1 CTQRKVIARW
11 KISEPYRVGV
21 SGSRYWDDYPLFEKR
36 MNQMLHNLPHDKVH
50 LIAGGAHSGA
60 DLHVRRYAKDYGF
73 KYTTF
78 PADWDGPYRKG
89 AGFRRNE
96 WMGDVIT
103 HLIAFW
109 DFKSP
114 GTKHMID

>member
-1 CTQRKVIARW
+1 
-11 KISEPYRVGV
+11 
-21 SGSRYWDDYPLFEKR
+21 
-36 MNQMLHNLPHDKVH
+36 MLHNLPHDKVH
-50 LIAGGAHSGA
+50 LIAGGARSGA
-60 DLHVRRYAKDYGF
+60 DLHVRRYAMDFGF

-78 PADWDGPYRKG
+78 PDDWVGPYRKG

-103 HLIAFW
+103 HLVAFW

-114 GTKHMID
+114 GTKHMIDIANREDKNIIVQVFRVFPQQTRQ